1 MIQRGLKSCTG
12 PCLEHCYSK
21 NNIIYLLIGL
31 IIGIIISHCYY
42 KNKKKGK

>member
-1 MIQRGLKSCTG
+1 MNNCNG
-12 PCLEHCYSK
+12 K

-42 KNKKKGK
+42 KNKEMESKN